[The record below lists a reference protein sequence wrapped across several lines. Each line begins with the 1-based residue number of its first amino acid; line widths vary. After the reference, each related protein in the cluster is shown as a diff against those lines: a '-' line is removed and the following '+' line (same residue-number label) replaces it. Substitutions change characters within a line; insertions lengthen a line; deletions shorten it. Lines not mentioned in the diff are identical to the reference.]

1 MSDILSHMELNKR
14 AKFELA
20 QADPHFGA
28 WDNLLVQK
36 IKKMSLKNFLGHPF
50 TIREMRLL

>member
-1 MSDILSHMELNKR
+1 MELNKR